1 MACNDN
7 DIDELLRILELGS
20 KKDLDVDAP
29 DVSGKTV
36 SSLHPYILKPSFCI
50 YHVRTY
56 LD

>member
-36 SSLHPYILKPSFCI
+36 SSLHPYILKPSFCV